1 MTPAV
6 TGVKRAPEPDAVRTM
21 LSRQLIGKSGGAF
34 PENQYVSDYV
44 TVTTNNNIPTTGY
57 TVVTPSYNTMSY
69 PALDLMAKTEGAQ

>member
-6 TGVKRAPEPDAVRTM
+6 TGDKRAAEPDAVRTM
-21 LSRQLIGKSGGAF
+21 LTRQVVGR
-34 PENQYVSDYV
+34 V
-44 TVTTNNNIPTTGY
+44 TGISNGINNIPTSGY